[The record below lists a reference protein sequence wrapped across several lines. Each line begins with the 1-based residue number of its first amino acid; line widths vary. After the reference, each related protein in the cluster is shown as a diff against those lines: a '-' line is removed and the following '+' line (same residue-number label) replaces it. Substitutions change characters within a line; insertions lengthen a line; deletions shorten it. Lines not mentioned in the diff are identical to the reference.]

1 MIATTELI
9 DALVDRGILGPAEV
23 HTADLVRHRWRI
35 ADDTVLLAVA
45 LAVWADRNG
54 HVGLDLSRIRSVLE
68 RVRRSPGAPGATAPL
83 PALPEAAAFRDAL
96 IGRRDFVRVL
106 SEDAGSVAEALAAP
120 GQPLVLWRDRLYTQ
134 RQFADERSVAEQV
147 RARAVDAPTTT
158 RAAADAFLSQA
169 ASNLDQSQRAAVE
182 TALGRRLTVVTGG
195 PGTGKTFTLAR
206 ALGALL
212 AADPTI
218 EIALAAPTGKA
229 AKRMQEAISQAVD
242 AEFGPVGPQLA
253 ALTPVT
259 IHRLLGARG
268 ISTRFRHDADH
279 PLPHDV
285 VVIDEA
291 SMVSLQLTARLL
303 EAIRPDA
310 RVILIGDPDQLAS
323 VEAGSVLGD
332 IVAVTTGPVVAC
344 IARLST
350 GHRSDEAIV
359 EVSSAIASGDAD
371 RVRAA
376 FDAAPDELRLVE
388 AEHLGAGAAATHL
401 SAAAD
406 AAITARDAAR
416 SGSGPDAHDASTSH
430 RVLCGHRHGPTGVS
444 TWNAWFERTI
454 GCAGT
459 VYAGRPLLVTAND
472 PITGLVNGD
481 TGILVDRDGETVA
494 WFPPGEPDGA
504 ARTFAPVQLPPTET
518 AFAMT
523 IHKSQGSEY
532 DHVVVMLP
540 PEGSPLLT
548 RELLYTAV
556 TRAKRSVT
564 LIGSATA
571 LDTAVTTVTERASGL
586 REALSG

>member
-1 MIATTELI
+1 MTTTTAPISELV
-9 DALVDRGILGPAEV
+9 ARGILGDTEV
-23 HTADLVRHRWRI
+23 HGADLIARRWLI
-35 ADDTVLLAVA
+35 DDPTVLLAAAVA
-45 LAVWADRNG
+45 IWADRTG
-54 HVGLDLSRIRSVLE
+54 HVGLDLTRVAPVLDQA
-68 RVRRSPGAPGATAPL
+68 RRTPGAPSAAEPL
-83 PALPEAAAFRDAL
+83 PELPGADAWRSALLAQPSLVRALPDDPGTTA
-96 IGRRDFVRVL
+96 
-106 SEDAGSVAEALAAP
+106 SALAD
-120 GQPLVLWRDRLYTQ
+120 QRPLVLWRDRLYTQ
-134 RQFADERSVAEQV
+134 RQFADERSVAEQI
-147 RARAVDAPTTT
+147 RHRSEPAAVAD
-158 RAAADAFLSQA
+158 RAAADAFLAQA
-169 ASNLDQSQRAAVE
+169 ATDLDPSQRAAVE
-182 TALGRRLTVVTGG
+182 TALGRRLTVITGG

-212 AADPTI
+212 AADPDL
-218 EIALAAPTGKA
+218 EVALAAPTGKA
-229 AKRMQEAISQAVD
+229 AKRMQEAVGAAIGD
-242 AEFGPVGPQLA
+242 GFGEVGPQLS
-253 ALTPVT
+253 ALRPAT

-268 ISTRFRHDADH
+268 ISTRFRHDAEH

-332 IVAVTTGPVVAC
+332 VVAVDSGPVAAS
-344 IARLST
+344 ITRLST
-350 GHRSDEAIV
+350 GHRSGEAII
-359 EVSSAIASGDAD
+359 ELAAAISAQDPA

-376 FDAAPDELRLVE
+376 FAAAPDDLRLVE
-388 AEHLGAGAAATHL
+388 ADHLGPAAASTHLAAAT
-401 SAAAD
+401 AAA
-406 AAITARDAAR
+406 AAARDAAR
-416 SGSGPDAHDASTSH
+416 AGDGTSAHAASASH

-444 TWNAWFERTI
+444 TWNTWFERAI
-454 GCAGT
+454 GCAGST
-459 VYAGRPLLVTAND
+459 YAGRPVLVTVND

-481 TGILVDRDGETVA
+481 AGILIDRAGETIA
-494 WFPPGEPDGA
+494 WFPAREADGDPL
-504 ARTFAPVQLPPTET
+504 TYTPVQLPPTET

-540 PEGSPLLT
+540 PAGSPLLT

-564 LIGSATA
+564 LVASPAA

-586 REALSG
+586 REALAD

>member
-1 MIATTELI
+1 
-9 DALVDRGILGPAEV
+9 
-23 HTADLVRHRWRI
+23 
-35 ADDTVLLAVA
+35 
-45 LAVWADRNG
+45 
-54 HVGLDLSRIRSVLE
+54 
-68 RVRRSPGAPGATAPL
+68 
-83 PALPEAAAFRDAL
+83 
-96 IGRRDFVRVL
+96 
-106 SEDAGSVAEALAAP
+106 
-120 GQPLVLWRDRLYTQ
+120 
-134 RQFADERSVAEQV
+134 
-147 RARAVDAPTTT
+147 
-158 RAAADAFLSQA
+158 
-169 ASNLDQSQRAAVE
+169 
-182 TALGRRLTVVTGG
+182 VVTGG

-303 EAIRPDA
+303 EAVRPDA

-350 GHRSDEAIV
+350 GHRSGEAIV

-532 DHVVVMLP
+532 EHVVVMLP
-540 PEGSPLLT
+540 PPGSPLLT

-564 LIGSATA
+564 LIGTA
-571 LDTAVTTVTERASGL
+571 AALETAVTTVTERASGL

>member
-1 MIATTELI
+1 MTVTTAPI
-9 DALVDRGILGPAEV
+9 
-23 HTADLVRHRWRI
+23 ADLVARGVLGSTEVHGADLVARRWLVDD
-35 ADDTVLLAVA
+35 ADTLLAVA
-45 LAVWADRNG
+45 VAIWADRTG
-54 HVGLDLSRIRSVLE
+54 HVGLDLA
-68 RVRRSPGAPGATAPL
+68 RVAPILDRARRTPGAPAIGEPL
-83 PALPEAAAFRDAL
+83 PDLPEAERWRSAL
-96 IGRRDFVRVL
+96 LAHPTIVRAL
-106 SEDAGSVAEALAAP
+106 SDDPGTTSAALAD
-120 GQPLVLWRDRLYTQ
+120 QRPLVLWRDRLYTQ

-147 RARAVDAPTTT
+147 RQRSEPAPVDDRSAADGFLS
-158 RAAADAFLSQA
+158 RAATD
-169 ASNLDQSQRAAVE
+169 LDPCQRAAVE
-182 TALGRRLTVVTGG
+182 AALGRRLTVITGG

-212 AADPTI
+212 AAEPDL
-218 EIALAAPTGKA
+218 EVALAAPTGKA
-229 AKRMQEAISQAVD
+229 AKRMQEAISVAIG
-242 AEFGPVGPQLA
+242 EGFGEVGPRLS
-253 ALTPVT
+253 ALQPTT

-268 ISTRFRHDADH
+268 ISTRFRHDAEH

-332 IVAVTTGPVVAC
+332 IVAVETGPVAASVT
-344 IARLST
+344 RLST
-350 GHRSDEAIV
+350 GHRSGESIITLAAAI
-359 EVSSAIASGDAD
+359 SAQDPAQ
-371 RVRAA
+371 VRAA
-376 FDAAPDELRLVE
+376 FAAAPGELRLVE
-388 AEHLGAGAAATHL
+388 SEHLGAAAA
-401 SAAAD
+401 SAELASATTV
-406 AAITARDAAR
+406 AVAARDAAR
-416 SGSGPDAHDASTSH
+416 SGDGGAAHAASASH

-444 TWNAWFERTI
+444 TWNAWFERAI
-454 GCAGT
+454 QCAGSA
-459 VYAGRPLLVTAND
+459 YAGRPVLVTVND

-481 TGILVDRDGETVA
+481 TGILIDRAGETIA
-494 WFPPGEPDGA
+494 WFPPRETEGPPV
-504 ARTFAPVQLPPTET
+504 TYAPVQLPPTET

-540 PEGSPLLT
+540 PAGSPLLT

-564 LIGSATA
+564 LIGSTAA
-571 LDTAVTTVTERASGL
+571 LDTAITTVTERASGL